1 MLSKSWLRYVWC
13 GFVGGVIVLSAFPG
27 RGWMNIATISFGS
40 SRWGH
45 FLVYLVIAV
54 IPIIIWRWRVGILVC
69 FAIAFLGYSTE
80 MLRGLIPGF
89 IGSPENAIA
98 NIFGVSAGILLGI
111 NIRMTLG
118 AGMDS
123 NEPSMGRNSDTV
135 KWLQGSDTTTSE
147 TEG

>member
-27 RGWMNIATISFGS
+27 RGWMHIATISFGS

-54 IPIIIWRWRVGILVC
+54 VPIIYWRLRVGILVC
-69 FAIAFLGYSTE
+69 FAIAFLGFSTE
-80 MLRGLIPGF
+80 MLRGLTPSL
-89 IGSPENAIA
+89 IGRPENALA
-98 NIFGVSAGILLGI
+98 DIFGVTAGILLGI
-111 NIRMTLG
+111 NIRMMLG
-118 AGMDS
+118 LGMDS
-123 NEPSMGRNSDTV
+123 NKPSIERNSDAIN
-135 KWLQGSDTTTSE
+135 WLQASDRSTSE